1 MNTIPN
7 PFQFVDP
14 ARDPSG
20 RGFVTSVE
28 SWQARRAEIR
38 ELLQKSWYGYRWPTA
53 AEDVS
58 ADIIVRMEP
67 NAASFGG
74 FRGRGATS
82 VNFYDSFAELTGKLK
97 TAAVT
102 VGTQSFGPA
111 ADEEEAA
118 ALAAE
123 AWNAGYSIHW
133 KAEGFFGF
141 GAAEGDAVG
150 RDYTGAVSA
159 GHTPPERVPVRHTMI
174 NVRNPGNGAFESF
187 EITVDVPSEAQK
199 LAAWGNADEVVPFVV
214 GIGGPVGAFDAANLN
229 AQGYGL
235 VTFNTVDIYPDYEG
249 GDGSYSRD
257 GVYTRLYPYDPDV
270 YEYDSGAQMS
280 WGWAASQI
288 LTAFGKPV
296 TLRTPESVIPETE
309 TRTFGAIVGLDPA
322 RTAVTGHSR
331 NGQCTILT
339 AAMDDRFRIAI
350 PSEPAT
356 GSFRY
361 KVEGKI
367 FNFNVSYYPKAD
379 RVYGRTGPATNAIG
393 GTWVPAHASKYL
405 EGEREAALP
414 FDPGDMIALVAP
426 RPYLNFNGIDQHWQ
440 GNEGIVAVVQA
451 AAEVYNY
458 IGRTEREKKNIGVR
472 ARQSDH
478 RFYPQDFC
486 FALAVLDR
494 EFKQGAD
501 DGTLHV
507 QDLFPD
513 GEDYATMSY
522 PAADY
527 DNISDMSSYP
537 FEVSSSFTRWS
548 APNKYMLWTAQDSFL
563 TAHDVTITAHSD
575 APQVVLTMPDGT
587 RIPPCSKDGEV
598 FTFALSAER
607 AVYGS
612 YFLSTEGTEKENRR
626 VCFSAV
632 SLADALRHGTTKG
645 DEGEENRVLGFSS
658 RLANTPEDPPAV
670 FIDGKK
676 TDMNYTSARSPKE
689 ETTLL
694 GYGIQFHDK
703 LFARLATEGWDR
715 TKTFRVDNLKFV
727 TLPDYTFQFSMADI
741 YASAEN
747 SGKEGAAKFTK
758 AISWP
763 VERYNNGPAA
773 VWPPIPDTQAER
785 RILANGGT
793 VTRPAAPAPWKTDF
807 DAELT
812 SAESE
817 CTPEGVSIRL
827 RFSEPLDKGEF
838 ALGFDALRA
847 WESAWN
853 EAGDELTVKAAKEN
867 VKDAAETNLI
877 LFRLMDTDGNLIAHP
892 IERKIRLR

>member
-1 MNTIPN
+1 MHTIPN
-7 PFQFVDP
+7 PFKFVDSS
-14 ARDPSG
+14 RDPSG
-20 RGFVTSVE
+20 KGYVTTPE
-28 SWQARRAEIR
+28 AWQARRAEIR
-38 ELLQKSWYGYRWPTA
+38 ELLQRCWYGYRWPTK

-58 ADIIVRMEP
+58 ADILSCMEP
-67 NAASFGG
+67 NAASFAG
-74 FRGRGATS
+74 FRGRGAAT
-82 VNFYDSFAELTGKLK
+82 VNFYESFLSLVRALQEG
-97 TAAVT
+97 AVK
-102 VGTQSFGPA
+102 VGAQCFGPA
-111 ADEEEAA
+111 KDEDEAK
-118 ALAAE
+118 ALAAQ
-123 AWNAGYSIHW
+123 AWNAGYAIHW
-133 KAEGFFGF
+133 KAEGFFGY

-150 RDYTGAVSA
+150 RDYTGEVSV
-159 GHTPPERVPVRHTMI
+159 GNTPPELVPVRHTVI
-174 NVRNPGNGAFESF
+174 HVRNPESGAFASF
-187 EITVDVPSEAQK
+187 EITVDAPDAAQK
-199 LAAWGNADEVVPFVV
+199 KAAWGSTDGMVPFVV
-214 GIGGPVGAFDAANLN
+214 GIGGPVGAFDAENLN

-235 VTFNTVDIYPDYEG
+235 VTFNTVEIYPDYEG
-249 GDGSYSRD
+249 GDGKYSRD

-270 YEYDSGAQMS
+270 YEYASGAQMA

-296 TLRTPESVIPETE
+296 TLRSPESVIPEDE
-309 TRTFGAIVGLDPA
+309 GRTFGELVGLDPE
-322 RTAVTGHSR
+322 RTAITGHSR

-339 AAMDDRFRIAI
+339 AAMDDRFKIAF

-379 RVYGRTGPATNAIG
+379 RIYGRTGPATNAIG
-393 GTWVPAHASKYL
+393 GTWLPDGAAKYL

-414 FDPGDMIALVAP
+414 FDPSDMIALVAP

-440 GNEGIVAVVQA
+440 GNEGIIAVVQA
-451 AAEVYNY
+451 AAEVYNF

-501 DGTLHV
+501 DPALHV

-513 GEDYATMSY
+513 GENYATMSY

-527 DNISDMSSYP
+527 ANVSDMSSYP

-575 APQVVLTMPDGT
+575 APQVELTTPDGVALL
-587 RIPPCSKDGEV
+587 PKEKEGEV
-598 FTFALSAER
+598 FTFALPAAQ
-607 AVYGS
+607 AVYGR
-612 YFLSTEGTEKENRR
+612 YRLTTKGNEKENRS
-626 VCFSAV
+626 VYFSAV

-658 RLANTPEDPPAV
+658 RLANSPQDPPRV
-670 FIDGKK
+670 FVGGEEIAL
-676 TDMNYTSARSPKE
+676 NFTSARTPKE
-689 ETTLL
+689 EATLL
-694 GYGIQFHDK
+694 GYGLQFHDK
-703 LFARLATEGWDR
+703 LFARLAKKGWDR
-715 TKTFRVDNLKFV
+715 TKTFRIENLKFV
-727 TLPDYTFQFSMADI
+727 TLPDYTFEFSMADI

-747 SGKEGAAKFTK
+747 NGREGAAKFTK

-773 VWPPIPDTQAER
+773 VWPPIPDTQKER
-785 RILANGGT
+785 KILAAGGT
-793 VTRPAAPAPWKTDF
+793 VTRPDAPAPWKTDF
-807 DAELT
+807 AAEL
-812 SAESE
+812 AEAKAA
-817 CTPEGVSIRL
+817 CTPEGVTICL
-827 RFSEPLDKGEF
+827 RFSEPLDKGEY
-838 ALGFDALRA
+838 ALGFDALTA

-853 EAGDELTVKAAKEN
+853 DKGDELTIKAKKEN
-867 VKDAAETNLI
+867 VKDAKEINLI
-877 LFRLMDTDGNLIAHP
+877 LFRLMDKAGNLIAGP
-892 IERKIRLR
+892 IERKIRL